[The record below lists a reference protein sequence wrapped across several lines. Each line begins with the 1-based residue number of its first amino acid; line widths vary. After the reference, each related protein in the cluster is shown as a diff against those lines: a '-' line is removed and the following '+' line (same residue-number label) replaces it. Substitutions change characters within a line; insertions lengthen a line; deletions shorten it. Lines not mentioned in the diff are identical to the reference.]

1 MQTEDRKVDWERI
14 KRCLSLIDKESK
26 DFLRQ
31 ALLIGGAATWFY
43 RNRLVKA
50 NDPDFRVKSNA
61 QDEERWLSR
70 DIDFTGVFQ
79 QDAILI
85 LPHFVKEHKG
95 RQHIEVDGI
104 RFGFAQ
110 VGVALDPE
118 EAIKSARVVDFM
130 MDGRKVEFMV
140 ADPLT
145 LYYEKCKLA
154 EKRGN
159 PNDHL
164 HKELLFDYTA
174 YELVHG
180 AEQLLKDDT
189 LPITTS
195 KVIIQRWLAVA
206 GKTPEI
212 IADSRLRQRL
222 DSLSEK
228 KPNNP
233 IARFLQPS

>member
-1 MQTEDRKVDWERI
+1 MQTDERKVDWEKI
-14 KRCLSLIDKESK
+14 KGCLCLIDKTSK

-43 RNRLVKA
+43 RNRLIKA
-50 NDPDFRVKSNA
+50 NDPDFKVKSDP

-70 DIDFTGVFQ
+70 DIDFTGVFR
-79 QDAILI
+79 QDALLI
-85 LPHFVKEHKG
+85 LPHFVKEYEGSK
-95 RQHIEVDGI
+95 HIEVDGI

-180 AEQLLKDDT
+180 AERLLKDDM
-189 LPITTS
+189 LPVAES
-195 KVIIQRWLAVA
+195 KVVIQRWLAVS
-206 GKTPEI
+206 GKAPEI
-212 IADSRLRQRL
+212 IADSRIRRRL
-222 DSLSEK
+222 ESLSK
-228 KPNNP
+228 AKPNNP
-233 IARFLQPS
+233 VARFLQEA